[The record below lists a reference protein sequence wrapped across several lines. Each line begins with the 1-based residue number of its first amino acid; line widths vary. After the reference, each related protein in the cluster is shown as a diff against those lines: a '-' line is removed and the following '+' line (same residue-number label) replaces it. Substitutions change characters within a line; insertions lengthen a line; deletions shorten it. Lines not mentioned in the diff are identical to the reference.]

1 MKVRKKWF
9 LLPIVLM
16 LLIVSILIIIAQS
29 STISTF
35 IYALF

>member
-16 LLIVSILIIIAQS
+16 LLIVAILIMITQS